1 MAVTVPRGPLSDPPL
16 PTSGERGPR
25 PLPPDLHRLASS
37 SPPRRTRPRV
47 PGGAAPPCPSSAR
60 CRHAKCCRQRAR
72 RAPRRTPPPTERPT
86 HGGPHEAPDP
96 DRNTVA
102 RPLRGRLRGRHR
114 AVHDREGG
122 RGLRCA
128 ANVGRPVGER
138 PIVRE
143 TERHVTRDQ
152 AERGDPPGPSGLTT
166 GRRDP
171 RILAPETSTRTHRPN
186 RKRTQGMESPVASPT
201 RPPRGGM
208 GVPSLSKSGEGRTPD
223 RNSGM
228 RSWRHPGVSGWAC
241 GEGRPKEGGRSRR
254 VPGTVAPSKQTVH
267 GGRDDIRAHPERSPS
282 VLREVGRDHST
293 EESSVMEADGKGPY
307 FGAAPEGQRDCPS
320 PREG

>member
-1 MAVTVPRGPLSDPPL
+1 MVR
-16 PTSGERGPR
+16 
-25 PLPPDLHRLASS
+25 
-37 SPPRRTRPRV
+37 
-47 PGGAAPPCPSSAR
+47 
-60 CRHAKCCRQRAR
+60 
-72 RAPRRTPPPTERPT
+72 
-86 HGGPHEAPDP
+86 
-96 DRNTVA
+96 
-102 RPLRGRLRGRHR
+102 
-114 AVHDREGG
+114 GG
-122 RGLRCA
+122 RGSCSQSEDSEKLAFRPCEPLFAGGKRANCQEHGSIRRFCERAPGRVRIQCRNGLSLLDRVDLLAGTVGQGCRGELAGRFRCA

-282 VLREVGRDHST
+282 ALREVGRDHST
-293 EESSVMEADGKGPY
+293 EESSVIEADGKGPY